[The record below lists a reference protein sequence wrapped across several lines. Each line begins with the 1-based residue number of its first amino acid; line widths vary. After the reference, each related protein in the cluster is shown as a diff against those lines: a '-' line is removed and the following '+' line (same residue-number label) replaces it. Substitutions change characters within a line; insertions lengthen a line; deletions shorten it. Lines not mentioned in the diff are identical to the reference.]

1 MGEVAIFEQMKE
13 ISLTPEAVTDFIYSV
28 ESKLVATPSEVQIT
42 PQVNHYLADGI
53 YGREIE
59 LKAGTVL
66 TGHKHKY
73 STINFLSEG
82 ELSVLSIQGYGRIKA
97 PAIFV
102 SPKGV
107 KRLGF
112 AHTDCK
118 FTCITKAI
126 SNDPDEIYNDV
137 IDVDEGK
144 K

>member
-1 MGEVAIFEQMKE
+1 MKE
-13 ISLTPEAVTDFIYSV
+13 VSLTPEAVTEFIYSV
-28 ESKLVATPSEVQIT
+28 EKSLLSIPKENLLDIP
-42 PQVNHYLADGI
+42 VNHYLADGI
-53 YGREIE
+53 YGREVE

-73 STINFLSEG
+73 STINFLTEG

-118 FTCITKAI
+118 FTCVSKAI
-126 SNDPDEIYNDV
+126 SENIDEIYNDV
-137 IDVDEGK
+137 ICIEEGEK
-144 K
+144 